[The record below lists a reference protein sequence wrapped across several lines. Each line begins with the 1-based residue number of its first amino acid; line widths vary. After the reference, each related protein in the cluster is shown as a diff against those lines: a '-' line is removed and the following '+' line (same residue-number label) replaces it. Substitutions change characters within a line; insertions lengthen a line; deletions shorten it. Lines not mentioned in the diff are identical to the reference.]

1 MKINRSD
8 IKKRLNEVDEDKL
21 KNAELEKGDT
31 LAMIIAALITFL
43 PPIIIIC
50 AVLYFVVWLIF
61 LR

>member
-21 KNAELEKGDT
+21 KNVELEKGDT
-31 LAMIIAALITFL
+31 LAMMIAALITFL

-50 AVLYFVVWLIF
+50 AILYFVVWFIF